1 MTEVQEIMSSKVAT
15 IEHTAKLTT
24 AIGAMAKNDIS
35 TLVVTQKKK
44 PIGILTETD
53 MLHKV
58 LRAGKDYKKLKVDD
72 VMSSP
77 ILSISPTDSVE
88 HIANVMI
95 EQGVK
100 SFPVFEK
107 EKLIG
112 ILTETDVVKETN
124 KMSEQY
130 EHFMFR
136 ESVITWLV
144 VVAIIVLI
152 IIYVMQAGIVF

>member
-1 MTEVQEIMSSKVAT
+1 MSEVRQIMSSNVAT
-15 IEHTAKLTT
+15 IEHSAKLTT
-24 AIGAMAKNDIS
+24 AIGTMARNNYS
-35 TLVVTQKKK
+35 TLVVTQKEK

-58 LRAGKDYKKLKVDD
+58 LRAGKDYKKLKVED

-77 ILSISPTDSVE
+77 ILSISPTDSVN
-88 HIANVMI
+88 HIANVMVD
-95 EQGVK
+95 QGVK

-107 EKLIG
+107 DRLVG
-112 ILTETDVVKETN
+112 IVTETDVVRETH
-124 KMSEQY
+124 KISEQY

-144 VVAIIVLI
+144 VIAIIVLI
-152 IIYVMQAGIVF
+152 VIYVLQAGIVF